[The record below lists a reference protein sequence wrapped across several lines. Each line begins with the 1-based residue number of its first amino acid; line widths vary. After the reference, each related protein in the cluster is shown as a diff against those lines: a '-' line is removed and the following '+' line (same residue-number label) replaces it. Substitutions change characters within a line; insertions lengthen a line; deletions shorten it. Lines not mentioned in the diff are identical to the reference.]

1 MIKIGSLQVK
11 DHLYRLISTLNNN
24 STNLLVHK
32 CVEPNFQVYKEL
44 LISNELTPSY
54 FAPSIKALIPENNL
68 ISFPLSEE
76 EKELRIST
84 LESLLRNEICKNM
97 ININVSDKWKRDIR
111 VVSIGNYLCIY
122 LIKLY
127 CL

>member
-11 DHLYRLISTLNNN
+11 DHLNRLISTLNNN
-24 STNLLVHK
+24 CTNLLVRK

-76 EKELRIST
+76 EKELWIST